1 MKLKTMLA
9 MALGALAAG
18 FAAAGDLAVSAYW
31 QDHMVLQRGKKI
43 TVWGKDAAGRSVTVS
58 FAGQTANATTGADG
72 FWETTF
78 AQPFAVSAT
87 PQVLTITDN
96 ANESITL
103 SDILVG
109 DVFLAS
115 GQSNMDRR
123 LKYGDFDE
131 PQSVKDFCRD
141 DDGIRFIRIAK
152 SYENSPAGEELFD
165 LPPLKEIDVNVG
177 YRGEGFDWAPATM
190 GGAASN
196 KYHVSSVALNFAHY
210 LRRANAEKG
219 QDIPIGIIHA
229 SYGGTYIRH
238 WIRPAAIAAGG
249 FQTVSTDARC
259 WNIMLAP
266 ILRAKFCA
274 VLWYQGCSDADTSC
288 VNDYKAMMDILVK
301 DWRARWGENGNL
313 PFYAVQIGAPNYN
326 SASGTIG
333 LDQYPAPTEDN
344 VGHNYAPIREHQ
356 RRWNMSDA
364 GKHGLVTIVDCVDCL
379 SNGSLHPTDKNFV
392 GRRLSLLARRD
403 IYGETGLPAEGPT
416 YTRAVRESDGSVRI
430 FFKSGTAKGLTAGRM
445 RLASQTDV
453 SSWVKKSTDPIRGF
467 AVCGSD
473 NVWKDAVATVDG
485 ETIVLRADGVAAPT
499 KFHYGYWCVTRE
511 TLLEDG
517 QRLNLYNEAGLPM
530 SPVAPQAVED
540 PATSGQVADP
550 VLAPASCFFSP
561 STNVTISCATSG
573 ATVRYTLNGS
583 EPDET
588 SAVYSAPITISA
600 TTTVKARAFA
610 ANKDPSDVVF
620 ATYTLGEAPAQ
631 EPNPLWEP
639 GMYKFA
645 EWTPLAN
652 NLLSGLTTSYVVNS
666 LDPWNGSVV
675 CLTDGSVSSN
685 LVDDTVGIGIRD
697 GATLSWS
704 FTTPKTIETIRLTAC
719 GYNHMYKYDK
729 ILVESVEVLQNGEW
743 NQIGGSV
750 AFNGLD
756 SYGSDQSLYATL
768 ADEVTGRL
776 ATNATGLRIT
786 FGNPKNLG
794 KCRYAEI
801 EASGYD
807 SSGGTV
813 GPVEPITP
821 VAGSLVVDT
830 TISDHCVLQ
839 RGTNNCVKGTAT
851 VGSTVT
857 VTFGGVSASAVAGS
871 DGSFSVSINP
881 GAANATGRDLVV
893 SDTVNTVTITDVVVG
908 DVWYISGQ
916 SNVRYTVDAL
926 AKSKALADCDYPSL
940 RMMMLPSANPGL
952 ISASDAELPCA
963 WSVCSATTCTN
974 MSATGFFFG
983 RELVKAENVPVGVV
997 VAAINGS
1004 YIANWLPNA
1013 SCDNYM
1019 ASRANHIALKGAVWY
1034 QGESDA
1040 LNYSDRN
1047 YPNRLKSL
1055 VRHLRTRPGNE
1066 GLPVVVVQ
1074 LPRYRDTY
1082 INCGNQAAINCWGI
1096 FRVDQDLAAADMD
1109 GVVCVPTIEYGAEYN
1124 IHPSDKDLMGAR
1136 IALAARNLAYGE
1148 NVAYRCPYPTSVEKN
1163 EAGTT
1168 VTVTFPETTTLVAT
1182 NDTASVLFGEDRE
1195 MFSVG
1200 GANVM
1205 PAISAD
1211 GHSLVFTGSFADA
1224 TSVEYGICGYP
1235 KILFVDANGFPMPP
1249 FSIELTGGGSGG
1261 EPVDPPDPPPSGDKM
1276 FYVGET
1282 GYDTWAAAMNAASAG
1297 GTVYLGADA
1306 EISGTQ
1312 LKSLMIDLCG
1322 HTLTASSSASPYI
1335 GGVAITVIDSSG
1347 NGMFTAPNGMNLQG
1361 TIDLSA
1367 LTHDQFSIAGNRFWT
1382 GSGTVAKFPAGW
1394 TLDECKAT
1402 FRNFNNGAK
1411 IVAQGVTYTFDG
1423 TNWVSDDPG
1432 HGITIT
1438 APQNG
1443 TLETSVTNNVAAGT
1457 VVTVTATPAAGYE
1470 LVSVTTNGAALA
1482 GNTFTMPSEDVTVA
1496 ATFEETLIPTYAIT
1510 ITAPQNGTLETSVTN
1525 NVAVGTTVTVIATP
1539 ASGYRLA
1546 SVTTNGVAIVGTTFA
1561 MPAEAVTLA
1570 ATFAEEGELT
1580 QMFYIG
1586 GTGYDSWMDVYAAAK
1601 AGDTIVVG
1609 VNAEIRQT
1617 SGTFSKSVTIDLHG
1631 HELSFIQGWL
1641 TGCSVDV
1648 VDTGAPAGQFVV
1660 SAYSMNVGGGTLDL
1674 SSLASGQVTGRF
1686 QMSATTLL
1694 SFPSDRPLADCTSA
1708 INIKAEGSR
1717 IVVQGVTYTWNGTN
1731 WVSEGKVY
1739 PKWIDSTSQTLT
1751 AKYDA
1756 WVTNFNVT
1764 DPTAAQEDAYL
1775 LNCANTAEAIAAA
1788 KAVFTVVSIAINA
1801 DGTVDVGLPAAPEGG
1816 FNGTVT
1822 IMGCETVDGT
1832 YHAVTDATTTDGVL
1846 YRIPL
1851 SPDRFF
1857 KASLA
1862 L

>member
-1 MKLKTMLA
+1 MPPIKPVN
-9 MALGALAAG
+9 
-18 FAAAGDLAVSAYW
+18 D
-31 QDHMVLQRGKKI
+31 
-43 TVWGKDAAGRSVTVS
+43 
-58 FAGQTANATTGADG
+58 
-72 FWETTF
+72 
-78 AQPFAVSAT
+78 
-87 PQVLTITDN
+87 TI
-96 ANESITL
+96 
-103 SDILVG
+103 
-109 DVFLAS
+109 
-115 GQSNMDRR
+115 
-123 LKYGDFDE
+123 KY
-131 PQSVKDFCRD
+131 
-141 DDGIRFIRIAK
+141 
-152 SYENSPAGEELFD
+152 Y
-165 LPPLKEIDVNVG
+165 
-177 YRGEGFDWAPATM
+177 GEGFDWAPATM

-210 LRRANAEKG
+210 IRRANEEKG
-219 QDIPIGIIHA
+219 QNIPIGIIHA
-229 SYGGTYIRH
+229 SSGGTFIRE
-238 WIRPAAIAAGG
+238 WIAPSVLNDNGIYSPGSASSSDGW
-249 FQTVSTDARC
+249 F
-259 WNIMLAP
+259 WNNMMAP
-266 ILRAKFCA
+266 ILRAKICA
-274 VLWYQGCSDADTSC
+274 VLWYQGCSDSRPDC
-288 VNDYKAMMDILVK
+288 VPVYKTMMDILVR
-301 DWRARWGENGNL
+301 DRRERWGENGDL

-333 LDQYPAPTEDN
+333 LDQYPAPTE
-344 VGHNYAPIREHQ
+344 VIAGENYATIRECQ
-356 RRWNMSDA
+356 RLWNMTDT
-364 GKHGLVTIVDCVDCL
+364 GRHGLVTIVDCVDCL
-379 SNGSLHPTDKNFV
+379 SNGALHPADKNFV

-403 IYGETGLPAEGPT
+403 IYGETDLPAEGPT
-416 YTRAVRESDGSVRI
+416 YTRAVREFDGSVRI
-430 FFKSGTAKGLTAGRM
+430 FFKPGTAKGLTAGRM
-445 RLASQTDV
+445 KPATDITV
-453 SSWVKKSTDPIRGF
+453 SRWIKKDTDPIRGF
-467 AVCGSD
+467 AVCGGDS
-473 NVWKDAVATVDG
+473 VWKDAVATVDG
-485 ETIVLRADGVAAPT
+485 ETIVLRADGVATPT

-511 TLLEDG
+511 TLQEDG
-517 QRLNLYNEAGLPM
+517 QRLNLYNDAGLPM
-530 SPVAPQAVED
+530 SPVAPQMVED
-540 PATSGQVADP
+540 AAASTKVVEP
-550 VLAPASCFFSP
+550 VIVPGSCFFSP
-561 STNVTISCATSG
+561 STNVTITCATSG
-573 ATVRYTLNGS
+573 ATIRYTLDGS
-583 EPDET
+583 EPT
-588 SAVYSAPITISA
+588 ASSTAYSAPIPLTA

-620 ATYTLGEAPAQ
+620 ATYTLGEPPAVTADPQ
-631 EPNPLWEP
+631 WTVSSYDPSLWS
-639 GMYKFA
+639 K
-645 EWTPLAN
+645 
-652 NLLSGLTTSYVVNS
+652 LSGNILAGKTGTIS
-666 LDPWNGSVV
+666 GSVAFTSSGYNNNPDN
-675 CLTDGSVSSN
+675 LTDGSVPSTPDNSAYVGFQENSSIYWTFDEPQTIEAIRFTTQRTAGTDSDVSRAYGG
-685 LVDDTVGIGIRD
+685 LHIEDVYVRTSGSSEWEPLGTPIYQKGGTVGGFM
-697 GATLSWS
+697 L
-704 FTTPKTIETIRLTAC
+704 
-719 GYNHMYKYDK
+719 
-729 ILVESVEVLQNGEW
+729 
-743 NQIGGSV
+743 
-750 AFNGLD
+750 
-756 SYGSDQSLYATL
+756 ATL
-768 ADEVTGRL
+768 ADDGVGILAQNVVALKVVFLRSEYFWFNVAEVE
-776 ATNATGLRIT
+776 AT
-786 FGNPKNLG
+786 
-794 KCRYAEI
+794 
-801 EASGYD
+801 GYD

-813 GPVEPITP
+813 GPVDPITP

-1040 LNYSDRN
+1040 LNYSDRS

-1195 MFSVG
+1195 MFSVS

-1249 FSIELTGGGSGG
+1249 FSLELTGGGSGG
-1261 EPVDPPDPPPSGDKM
+1261 EPVETAATPTFSPAACSFYPTTNVALSCATSGATIRYTLDGSDPTAESAIYTAPIALSTTTTVKARAFAGGMNASAVASATYTLTEPVDPPDPPPSGDKM
-1276 FYVGET
+1276 FYVDGT
-1282 GYDTWAAAMNAASAG
+1282 GYDSWAAAMNAASAG

-1312 LKSLMIDLCG
+1312 LKSLTIDLCG

-1402 FRNFNNGAK
+1402 FRNSVAGAK
-1411 IVAQGVTYTFDG
+1411 IVVQGVTYTWDG
-1423 TNWVSDDPG
+1423 SNWVSDDPG
-1432 HGITIT
+1432 HAITIT

-1457 VVTVTATPAAGYE
+1457 TVTVTATPASGYQ

-1482 GNTFTMPSEDVTVA
+1482 GNSFTMPSANVTVA
-1496 ATFEETLIPTYAIT
+1496 ATFEEVELP
-1510 ITAPQNGTLETSVTN
+1510 PD
-1525 NVAVGTTVTVIATP
+1525 P
-1539 ASGYRLA
+1539 PPSGDHA
-1546 SVTTNGVAIVGTTFA
+1546 
-1561 MPAEAVTLA
+1561 
-1570 ATFAEEGELT
+1570 
-1580 QMFYIG
+1580 FYIG
-1586 GTGYDSWMDVYAAAK
+1586 ETGYDSWMDVYAAAK

-1609 VNAEIRQT
+1609 VNAEIRQS

-1631 HELSFIQGWL
+1631 HELNFIQGWL

-1717 IVVQGVTYTWNGTN
+1717 IVVQGVTYTWDGTN
-1731 WVSEGKVY
+1731 WVPEGKSY
-1739 PKWIDSTSQTLT
+1739 PEWIDSTSQTLT
-1751 AKYDA
+1751 DKYDA
-1756 WVTNFNVT
+1756 WAAKFNVA
-1764 DPTAAQEDAYL
+1764 DPTAAQKDAYL
-1775 LNCANTAEAIAAA
+1775 LNCANTAEAVAAA
-1788 KAVFTVVSIAINA
+1788 KASFTVTSIAVNA

-1822 IMGCETVDGT
+1822 ILGCETVDGE
-1832 YHAVTDATTTDGVL
+1832 YHAMTTGNLLDAL
-1846 YRIPL
+1846 YRIPAT
-1851 SPDRFF
+1851 SNVHFF
-1857 KASLA
+1857 KASLDM
-1862 L
+1862 

>member
-1 MKLKTMLA
+1 MKLKTMFA
-9 MALGALAAG
+9 TALGALAAG

-31 QDHMVLQRGKKI
+31 QDPMVLQRGKNI
-43 TVWGKDAAGRSVTVS
+43 TVWGKDAPGRTVTVS
-58 FAGQTANATTGADG
+58 FTNQTATATTGTNG
-72 FWETTF
+72 YWETTF
-78 AQPFAVSAT
+78 AQPFALSAT
-87 PQVLTITDN
+87 PQALTITDS
-96 ANESITL
+96 ASESITL
-103 SDILVG
+103 SDVLVG
-109 DVFLAS
+109 DVYLAS

-210 LRRANAEKG
+210 IRRANAEKG

-403 IYGETGLPAEGPT
+403 IYGETDLPAEGPVF
-416 YTRAVRESDGSVRI
+416 TRAVRESDGSVRV
-430 FFKSGTAKGLTAGRM
+430 FFKSGTARGLTAGRM

-473 NVWKDAVATVDG
+473 NVWKDAVATVEG
-485 ETIVLRADGVAAPT
+485 ETIVLRAADVATPT

-530 SPVAPQAVED
+530 SPVAPQTVED
-540 PATSGQVADP
+540 AAASTQVADP
-550 VLAPASCFFSP
+550 VLMPASCFFSP
-561 STNVTISCATSG
+561 STNVTIACATSG
-573 ATVRYTLNGS
+573 ATIRYTLNGS

-685 LVDDTVGIGIRD
+685 LDDDTVGIGIRD

-807 SSGGTV
+807 TSGGTV

-1013 SCDNYM
+1013 NCDNYM

-1040 LNYSDRN
+1040 LNYSDRS

-1249 FSIELTGGGSGG
+1249 FSLELTGGGSGG
-1261 EPVDPPDPPPSGDKM
+1261 EPVETAATPTFSPAACSFYPTTNITLTCTTSGATIRYTLNGSDPTAESAIYTAPIALSTTTTVKARAFAEGMNASAVASATYTYAEPGNPPDDPPSEEPGLVWTTGDYDPASWTALENNILAGLTAVATDASLIS
-1276 FYVGET
+1276 F
-1282 GYDTWAAAMNAASAG
+1282 AASKDLSKLTDG
-1297 GTVYLGADA
+1297 VVDQTADSANLVGFRVGA
-1306 EISGTQ
+1306 EI
-1312 LKSLMIDLCG
+1312 
-1322 HTLTASSSASPYI
+1322 A
-1335 GGVAITVIDSSG
+1335 
-1347 NGMFTAPNGMNLQG
+1347 
-1361 TIDLSA
+1361 
-1367 LTHDQFSIAGNRFWT
+1367 W
-1382 GSGTVAKFPAGW
+1382 
-1394 TLDECKAT
+1394 
-1402 FRNFNNGAK
+1402 
-1411 IVAQGVTYTFDG
+1411 
-1423 TNWVSDDPG
+1423 
-1432 HGITIT
+1432 
-1438 APQNG
+1438 
-1443 TLETSVTNNVAAGT
+1443 
-1457 VVTVTATPAAGYE
+1457 
-1470 LVSVTTNGAALA
+1470 
-1482 GNTFTMPSEDVTVA
+1482 
-1496 ATFEETLIPTYAIT
+1496 
-1510 ITAPQNGTLETSVTN
+1510 
-1525 NVAVGTTVTVIATP
+1525 
-1539 ASGYRLA
+1539 
-1546 SVTTNGVAIVGTTFA
+1546 
-1561 MPAEAVTLA
+1561 
-1570 ATFAEEGELT
+1570 TFAEPMTVRKLRFQSLQEPDKKIYAG
-1580 QMFYIG
+1580 IRIA
-1586 GTGYDSWMDVYAAAK
+1586 DVL
-1601 AGDTIVVG
+1601 V
-1609 VNAEIRQT
+1609 QT
-1617 SGTFSKSVTIDLHG
+1617 SH
-1631 HELSFIQGWL
+1631 
-1641 TGCSVDV
+1641 
-1648 VDTGAPAGQFVV
+1648 
-1660 SAYSMNVGGGTLDL
+1660 
-1674 SSLASGQVTGRF
+1674 SS
-1686 QMSATTLL
+1686 
-1694 SFPSDRPLADCTSA
+1694 
-1708 INIKAEGSR
+1708 
-1717 IVVQGVTYTWNGTN
+1717 
-1731 WVSEGKVY
+1731 
-1739 PKWIDSTSQTLT
+1739 
-1751 AKYDA
+1751 
-1756 WVTNFNVT
+1756 
-1764 DPTAAQEDAYL
+1764 
-1775 LNCANTAEAIAAA
+1775 
-1788 KAVFTVVSIAINA
+1788 
-1801 DGTVDVGLPAAPEGG
+1801 
-1816 FNGTVT
+1816 
-1822 IMGCETVDGT
+1822 
-1832 YHAVTDATTTDGVL
+1832 
-1846 YRIPL
+1846 
-1851 SPDRFF
+1851 
-1857 KASLA
+1857 
-1862 L
+1862 